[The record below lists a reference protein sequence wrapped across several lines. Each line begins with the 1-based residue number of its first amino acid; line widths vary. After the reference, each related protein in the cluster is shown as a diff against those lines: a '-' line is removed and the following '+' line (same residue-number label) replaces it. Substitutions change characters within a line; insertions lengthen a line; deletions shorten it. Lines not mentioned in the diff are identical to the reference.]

1 MTKKG
6 STNPSCHVKIMS
18 TSNFKLSALM
28 EVMCHGCFGTEE
40 FAVGVHFPLQGK
52 KNPNKSN
59 I

>member
-1 MTKKG
+1 
-6 STNPSCHVKIMS
+6 MS
-18 TSNFKLSALM
+18 TSNFKLLALM

-52 KNPNKSN
+52 KKRAQTQTNQ